1 MNNDKKSIK
10 RYILDKFRSMDDDNE
25 NFVLPVNRLFNEY
38 VEKLDSYDSQ
48 MVLTAAKE
56 LASVGLLEML
66 KGPAP
71 ELRLT
76 QKGAN
81 LIF

>member
-56 LASVGLLEML
+56 
-66 KGPAP
+66 
-71 ELRLT
+71 
-76 QKGAN
+76 
-81 LIF
+81 

>member
-1 MNNDKKSIK
+1 MENDKKSIK
-10 RYILDKFRSMDDDNE
+10 RYILDKFRSMDDDE

-66 KGPAP
+66 KEPAP

>member
-1 MNNDKKSIK
+1 MTKDKKSIK
-10 RYILDKFRSMDDDNE
+10 RYILDKFRSMDEDE

-38 VEKLDSYDSQ
+38 VERLDSYDSQ

>member
-1 MNNDKKSIK
+1 MKKDKKSIK
-10 RYILDKFRSMDDDNE
+10 RYILDKFRSMDEDE